1 MRILPLH
8 EFSAEKRQKFPCV
21 TPGHFGLTIWRAF
34 IFPPFRVTFSSLGNA
49 RQKAESRQDDVGI

>member
-8 EFSAEKRQKFPCV
+8 EFFAEKRQKSPHAL
-21 TPGHFGLTIWRAF
+21 PGHFGLTIWLAF

-49 RQKAESRQDDVGI
+49 R